1 MLEHAGKTNMIK
13 HDVEEDE
20 MEYLV
25 ESYEKALQKLPTIL
39 RVGLVSSYFIFT
51 HSLWMTQKLRWYL
64 GESYEK
70 ALQKQPTILRVSLL
84 TMTRAS

>member
-1 MLEHAGKTNMIK
+1 MLEHAGKTNMIE

-39 RVGLVSSYFIFT
+39 QVGLVSSYFIFT
-51 HSLWMTQKLRWYL
+51 HSL
-64 GESYEK
+64 
-70 ALQKQPTILRVSLL
+70 
-84 TMTRAS
+84 

>member
-1 MLEHAGKTNMIK
+1 LLQEYEVPKLLKMLEHAGKTKMIK

-39 RVGLVSSYFIFT
+39 RV
-51 HSLWMTQKLRWYL
+51 
-64 GESYEK
+64 EK
-70 ALQKQPTILRVSLL
+70 HYS
-84 TMTRAS
+84 M